1 MKIIKL
7 IVCILF
13 GAMFVFAG
21 TNKLFNFMPPPKD
34 MPAEQME
41 MFMAMAKLKWLLPLL
56 GITETIGGILFAIPK
71 TRAFGAVFIFPVM
84 VGILLHHMVNLP
96 SDKLVMPAV
105 LMLIN
110 LWMIADNW
118 KKYQPMIS

>member
-1 MKIIKL
+1 MRIVKL

-21 TNKLFNFMPPPKD
+21 TNKLFNYMPPPKD

-56 GITETIGGILFAIPK
+56 GVTETLGGILFAIPK

-84 VGILLHHMVNLP
+84 VGILLHHIVNLP
-96 SDKLVMPAV
+96 PSALPIPVA
-105 LMLIN
+105 LMLVN
-110 LWMIADNW
+110 LWMIGDNW
-118 KKYQPMIS
+118 NKYKPMIS

>member
-1 MKIIKL
+1 MKIVKI

-21 TNKLFNFMPPPKD
+21 TNKLFNYMPPPKD

-41 MFMAMAKLKWLLPLL
+41 MFMAMVKLKWLIPLL

-84 VGILLHHMVNLP
+84 VGILLHHIVNVPSGLP
-96 SDKLVMPAV
+96 MAAV

-110 LWMIADNW
+110 LWMIGDNW
-118 KKYQPMIS
+118 NKYKPMIS

>member
-1 MKIIKL
+1 MKIVKI

-21 TNKLFNFMPPPKD
+21 TNKLFNYMPPPKD

-41 MFMAMAKLKWLLPLL
+41 MFTAMMKLKWLIPLL

-84 VGILLHHMVNLP
+84 VGILLHHIVNVPSGLP
-96 SDKLVMPAV
+96 LAAV

-110 LWMIADNW
+110 LWMIGDNW
-118 KKYQPMIS
+118 NKYKPMIS